1 MKLFAAPDTAEAAR
15 RAAEAVAAVLRQPGR
30 PTLVLSTGKTMVPV
44 YRELVR
50 LHRAR
55 RAPFARA
62 LAFQVDELVGSGLS
76 RKSFRAFLERHLL
89 DKVRVFGSRRRFF
102 DGQAADPDA
111 ECARYERELARAGG
125 ADLLILGLGA
135 NGHVAYLE
143 PGRSL
148 APRTSRVVLSTETR
162 RGLAA
167 QGLKPPP
174 RHALTMGIETILS
187 ARRVLLVAFGRSKAR
202 AVARAL
208 SGRVTPRCPA
218 SYLTLHPR
226 LTIILDREAASKL

>member
-1 MKLFAAPDTAEAAR
+1 LKLFAAGNSAEAAR
-15 RAAEAVAAVLRQPGR
+15 RAAEAVAEVLRQPGMR
-30 PTLVLSTGKTMVPV
+30 KLVLSTGKTMVPI

-50 LHRAR
+50 LHRRR

-62 LAFQVDELVGSGLS
+62 LAFQVDELVGAGG
-76 RKSFRAFLERHLL
+76 RRSFRFFLERHLL
-89 DKVRVFGSRRRFF
+89 EKVRLSPRRRRFLNA
-102 DGQAADPDA
+102 GAPDPDT
-111 ECARYERELARAGG
+111 ECARYERELQRAGG

-135 NGHVAYLE
+135 NGHIAYLE
-143 PGRSL
+143 PGRALS
-148 APRTSRVVLSTETR
+148 PHTSRVALSAATR

-167 QGLKPPP
+167 DGLKPPP

-226 LTIILDREAASKL
+226 LTIILDREAAGKL

>member
-1 MKLFAAPDTAEAAR
+1 LKLFAAGTASEAAR
-15 RAAEAVAAVLRQPGR
+15 RAAEAVAEVLRQPGR
-30 PTLVLSTGKTMVPV
+30 PKLVLSTGKTMVPV

-50 LHRAR
+50 LHRKR

-62 LAFQVDELVGSGLS
+62 LAFQVDELLGAPG
-76 RKSFRAFLERHLL
+76 RRSFRFFLERHLL
-89 DKVRVFGSRRRFF
+89 DRVGVARQRRRFL
-102 DGQAADPDA
+102 DAGAPDPDA
-111 ECARYERELARAGG
+111 ECARYERELRRAGG

-135 NGHVAYLE
+135 NGHIAYLE

-148 APRTSRVVLSTETR
+148 APHTSRVALSAETR

-167 QGLKPPP
+167 DGLKPPP
-174 RHALTMGIETILS
+174 RHALTMGVETILS
-187 ARRVLLVAFGRSKAR
+187 ARRVLLVACGKSKAR

-226 LTIILDREAASKL
+226 LTIILDRESASKI